1 MCFVEIWLYLGRL
14 FNPKQNIGMMIRRRI
29 LLHPLM
35 FCLICNAMVLL
46 SLTSVRAADSSPDG
60 TTVDRI
66 TFREENRFDPVVYV
80 DGAEVKEGMQG
91 LNPDSVLSVHI
102 SSAGDTLYVT
112 SLSGV
117 DYGGRWIA
125 PDQALRHKKAKRYLI
140 DWQPADKKQVEQ
152 LPLDAIKS
160 AEYDASDRT
169 LSILSRDRN
178 GVVYDRNGVAFVFLY
193 RTAPGAESSRQA
205 ADSLRSCLAYAASFA
220 GAEFQGAG
228 VDSFSRWV
236 ARHTVYP
243 VQLLSRNRGGKVCVA
258 FFVRTDGSIGDF
270 HELQSDS
277 HFFTE
282 EIFRVMQGAPR
293 WKPATAFGRPVDVSY
308 TIAFEFGQPW
318 NLKGKSVERR
328 PVLRSPRAE
337 SLRRQFE
344 RSYIT
349 VGGDSPAYI
358 PSFPTAE
365 SIVF

>member
-1 MCFVEIWLYLGRL
+1 MRFVEIWLYLDRL

-125 PDQALRHKKAKRYLI
+125 PEQALRRKKAKRYLI
-140 DWQPADKKQVEQ
+140 DWQPADKKQVKQ
-152 LPLDAIKS
+152 LPPDAVKS

-236 ARHTVYP
+236 ATQVIYP
-243 VQLLSRNRGGKVCVA
+243 PTLQRFNKSGLVRVA
-258 FFVRTDGSIGDF
+258 FTVRADGSVCDF
-270 HELQSDS
+270 RELESS
-277 HFFTE
+277 SPLFTQE
-282 EIFRVMQGAPR
+282 VIRVMQGAPR
-293 WKPATAFGRPVDVSY
+293 WQPATAFGKPVDASY
-308 TIAFEFGQPW
+308 TVALEFNTGSSS
-318 NLKGKSVERR
+318 NNYRH
-328 PVLRSPRAE
+328 VLGDFRAG
-337 SLRRQFE
+337 SLQRQF
-344 RSYIT
+344 
-349 VGGDSPAYI
+349 GGY
-358 PSFPTAE
+358 
-365 SIVF
+365 

>member
-1 MCFVEIWLYLGRL
+1 MGFVEIWLYLGRL

-35 FCLICNAMVLL
+35 FCLICNATVLL

-125 PDQALRHKKAKRYLI
+125 PEQALRRKKAKRYLI
-140 DWQPADKKQVEQ
+140 DWQPADKKQMKQ
-152 LPLDAIKS
+152 LPPDAVKS

-236 ARHTVYP
+236 ATQVIYP
-243 VQLLSRNRGGKVCVA
+243 PTLQRFNKSGLVRVA
-258 FFVRTDGSIGDF
+258 FTVRADGSVCDF
-270 HELQSDS
+270 RELESS
-277 HFFTE
+277 SPLFTQE
-282 EIFRVMQGAPR
+282 VIRVMQGAPR
-293 WKPATAFGRPVDVSY
+293 WQPATAFGKPVDASY
-308 TIAFEFGQPW
+308 TVALEFNTGSSS
-318 NLKGKSVERR
+318 NNYRH
-328 PVLRSPRAE
+328 VLGDFRAG
-337 SLRRQFE
+337 SLQRQF
-344 RSYIT
+344 
-349 VGGDSPAYI
+349 GGY
-358 PSFPTAE
+358 
-365 SIVF
+365 

>member
-140 DWQPADKKQVEQ
+140 DWQPADKKQVKQ

-228 VDSFSRWV
+228 VD
-236 ARHTVYP
+236 
-243 VQLLSRNRGGKVCVA
+243 
-258 FFVRTDGSIGDF
+258 
-270 HELQSDS
+270 
-277 HFFTE
+277 
-282 EIFRVMQGAPR
+282 
-293 WKPATAFGRPVDVSY
+293 
-308 TIAFEFGQPW
+308 
-318 NLKGKSVERR
+318 
-328 PVLRSPRAE
+328 
-337 SLRRQFE
+337 
-344 RSYIT
+344 
-349 VGGDSPAYI
+349 
-358 PSFPTAE
+358 
-365 SIVF
+365 

>member
-46 SLTSVRAADSSPDG
+46 SLTSVRAADSSLDG

-140 DWQPADKKQVEQ
+140 DWQPADKKQVKQ

-178 GVVYDRNGVAFVFLY
+178 GVVYDRNGVAFVFL
-193 RTAPGAESSRQA
+193 
-205 ADSLRSCLAYAASFA
+205 
-220 GAEFQGAG
+220 
-228 VDSFSRWV
+228 
-236 ARHTVYP
+236 
-243 VQLLSRNRGGKVCVA
+243 
-258 FFVRTDGSIGDF
+258 
-270 HELQSDS
+270 
-277 HFFTE
+277 
-282 EIFRVMQGAPR
+282 
-293 WKPATAFGRPVDVSY
+293 
-308 TIAFEFGQPW
+308 
-318 NLKGKSVERR
+318 
-328 PVLRSPRAE
+328 
-337 SLRRQFE
+337 
-344 RSYIT
+344 
-349 VGGDSPAYI
+349 
-358 PSFPTAE
+358 
-365 SIVF
+365 

>member
-1 MCFVEIWLYLGRL
+1 MGFVEIWLYLGRL

-125 PDQALRHKKAKRYLI
+125 PEQVLRHKKAKRYLI
-140 DWQPADKKQVEQ
+140 DWQPADKKQVKQ
-152 LPLDAIKS
+152 LPPDAVKS
-160 AEYDASDRT
+160 AEYDASDRM

-236 ARHTVYP
+236 ATQVIYP
-243 VQLLSRNRGGKVCVA
+243 PTLQRFNKSGLVRVA
-258 FFVRTDGSIGDF
+258 FTVRADGSVCDF
-270 HELQSDS
+270 RELESS
-277 HFFTE
+277 SPLFTQE
-282 EIFRVMQGAPR
+282 VIRVMQGAPR
-293 WKPATAFGRPVDVSY
+293 WQPATAFGKPVDASY
-308 TIAFEFGQPW
+308 TVALEFNTGSSS
-318 NLKGKSVERR
+318 NNYRH
-328 PVLRSPRAE
+328 VLGDFRAG
-337 SLRRQFE
+337 SLQRQF
-344 RSYIT
+344 
-349 VGGDSPAYI
+349 GGY
-358 PSFPTAE
+358 
-365 SIVF
+365 